1 MDLDRLSRG
10 EKLVAGSGIVL
21 FSLSFVPLWT
31 NVDYAAGTIPNAN
44 AWGGY
49 PYFVRLGILLSLVDA
64 LFVLIK
70 ATGVKLKLPAPDGVV
85 YVGLAGANALFLLLY
100 VVLGPPVA
108 EKTLAQ
114 ALGLHVNRGI
124 LLFVG
129 LALALLQTYGGFQ
142 HVRSK
147 RGVVPALGTQRGFI
161 NREDR

>member
-1 MDLDRLSRG
+1 VDLDRLSRG
-10 EKLVAGSGIVL
+10 EKLIAGSGIAL

-49 PYFVRLGILLSLVDA
+49 PYFVRLGLLLAFVDA
-64 LFVLIK
+64 LFVVIK
-70 ATGVKLKLPAPDGVV
+70 ATGVKLNLPARDGVV
-85 YVGLAGANALFLLLY
+85 YVVLAAANASFLLIY
-100 VVLGPPVA
+100 VVIGPPVG

-129 LALALLQTYGGFQ
+129 LALALLQTYGGFE

-147 RGVVPALGTQRGFI
+147 RGAIAALGTPRA
-161 NREDR
+161 R